1 MRKFLGFLKSIN
13 GTVGQRLKYGV
24 ESLNSYFYSVT
35 MAASTNL
42 ASLSSYFVT
51 FDASGNAALT
61 VAAST
66 FISGAILAPGAGN
79 PLSATPALYTTS
91 STAGAESLPCTS
103 DVSAVFRAPVASG
116 TYARSN
122 RGKLCDCAVA
132 ANVQGIAVQVSA
144 RGHVRLLDGDET
156 NNKWVVVQLNP
167 ALLSGGNAA

>member
-1 MRKFLGFLKSIN
+1 MRKFLGFLKCIR

-51 FDASGNAALT
+51 FDTSGNAALT
-61 VAAST
+61 VATST

-79 PLSATPALYTTS
+79 PLSATPTLYTTS

-103 DVSAVFRAPVASG
+103 DLSAVFRAPVASG
-116 TYARSN
+116 TYSRAN

-132 ANVQGIAVQVSA
+132 SNVQGIAVQVST

-156 NNKWVVVQLNP
+156 NNKWVIVQLNP
-167 ALLSGGNAA
+167 ALLSGGSAS